1 MTVLDGHPLDGTVL
15 DGAAIDPSS
24 SGPTVDDAPVPP
36 RTRGWAW
43 SLALASLVGI
53 ISGSITIVDK
63 IALLKEP
70 AAGSFCDVSAQ
81 LGCTPVLLSWQ
92 SSVLGPPNAL
102 LGVIMF
108 AVLGTSGLVAATG
121 GRLSAGYRQ
130 AMVGL
135 SVFFALFLTWYM
147 QQVAFSIGS
156 LCPFCTVCAAGVL
169 VTVLAT
175 TRLAADPGG
184 SVFQRSLAGL
194 VRGNTD
200 VIVVVGWA
208 VLIAAMLYAGIWIR

>member
-1 MTVLDGHPLDGTVL
+1 MTVLGGSVL
-15 DGAAIDPSS
+15 DTPPSD
-24 SGPTVDDAPVPP
+24 PTVDDAPASPP
-36 RTRGWAW
+36 RTRRWAW
-43 SLALASLVGI
+43 TLALASLVGI
-53 ISGSITIVDK
+53 ISGSITIIDK

-81 LGCTPVLLSWQ
+81 FGCTPVLLAWQ

-102 LGVIMF
+102 LGVVMF

-135 SVFFALFLTWYM
+135 SVFFAVFLTWYM
-147 QQVAFSIGS
+147 QQVAFSVGS

-175 TRLAADPGG
+175 TRMAADPGG
-184 SVFQRSLAGL
+184 SGFQRSLAGM

-200 VIVVVGWA
+200 VIVVVGWG
-208 VLIAAMLYAGIWIR
+208 VLIAAMLYAGIWIL